1 MRVLVTGSDGFLGR
15 NLSLALAQS
24 GQEVLKYDRN
34 TAEPLAELAAKAD
47 FVMHLAGIN
56 RPRDPAEFF
65 RGNAG
70 LTEQLTGLLQKQR
83 RSIPLLLSSS
93 IQAAQ
98 NNDYGASKKQAED
111 LVFQYGKDTG
121 SPVFV
126 FRLENAFG
134 KWSRPNYNSVVSTF
148 CYNAAHG
155 LPLAVRDCSAEVTF
169 VYVDD
174 IMAAFLSCLNRPGS
188 MDIQHVKPVYPVTLG
203 RLADTV
209 RSFASDRE
217 NLMIADMQDD
227 FTRKL
232 YATYLSYLPAGG
244 FSIPLHP
251 HADQRGSFTELF
263 HTPDRGQVSVNIIR
277 PGIVKGN
284 HWHHTKNEKF
294 AVVAGEC
301 VIRFRKV
308 GETDVYSY
316 PVSGACPAVVDIPTG
331 YTHSI
336 ENTGTQDAVVVMWAS
351 EIFNPEHPDTFFEE
365 V

>member
-1 MRVLVTGSDGFLGR
+1 MKVLVTGSDGFLGR
-15 NLSLALAQS
+15 NLSLTLKQR
-24 GQEVLKYDRN
+24 GHEVLKYDRS
-34 TAEPLAELAAKAD
+34 TAEPLEELVSKAD

-56 RPRDPAEFF
+56 RPKDPAEFF
-65 RGNAG
+65 QGNAG
-70 LTEQLTGLLQKQR
+70 LTQQLIQLLQAQK

-111 LVFQYGKDTG
+111 LVFQYGRDTG

-148 CYNAAHG
+148 CYNTAHG
-155 LPLAVRDCSAEVTF
+155 IPLSIRDRSAEVAF

-174 IMAAFLSCLNRPGS
+174 IMDAFIRCLDQPGS
-188 MDIQHVKPVYPVTLG
+188 MEYLHVKPVYPVTLG
-203 RLADTV
+203 QLADTV
-209 RSFASDRE
+209 QSFAEDRRD
-217 NLMIADMQDD
+217 LMIADMKDD

-232 YATYLSYLPAGG
+232 YATYLSYLPTDG
-244 FSIPLHP
+244 FSSPLHP

-263 HTPDRGQVSVNIIR
+263 HTPDRGQFSVNVIR

-294 AVVAGEC
+294 VVVSGEC

-308 GETDVYSY
+308 EETEVYTYHVSAEQ
-316 PVSGACPAVVDIPTG
+316 PVVVDIPTG
-331 YTHSI
+331 YTHNI

-351 EIFNPEHPDTFFEE
+351 EIFDPEHPDTFSEE